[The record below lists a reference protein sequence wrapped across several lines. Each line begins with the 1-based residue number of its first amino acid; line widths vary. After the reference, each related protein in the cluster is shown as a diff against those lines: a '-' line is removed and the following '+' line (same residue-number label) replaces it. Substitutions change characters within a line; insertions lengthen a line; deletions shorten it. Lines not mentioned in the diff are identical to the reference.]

1 MRGERLLLLAA
12 FAVGASAQDLLSP
25 GSCLGI
31 QALLSDAGGK
41 QTLEGRAELR
51 HPWLNYAFRFQAGYS
66 IDIPLRQF
74 AGTGN
79 TVRVIAR
86 VRPSDGS
93 RPPVCFFQSGELPEI
108 PEGDKPDLSITGG
121 FFLGEGNYRV
131 DLAVFDQAGRLYQAG
146 FNLEA
151 ALKGRE
157 RKVRL
162 ELAPGEVQPI
172 NSLRWKRHSE
182 PAGRGQRLTIL
193 FHATSLY
200 GEGKLPT
207 LYDPVLL
214 LSSLS
219 TVLSEGAFDEVR
231 LIAFNLDQ
239 EQELFRQDRFDAD
252 GFSKLAEKVLS
263 LKLSSVPVTALAP
276 GQPRHALIDSLVRAE
291 LSSPKPPDAWVRM
304 RTTNR
309 SGAVFP
315 VNPVVPARRFS
326 TFSNGSTAP
335 LDAAS
340 AMTMLEGQKERWA
353 CVPSSIRTPLS
364 GWCTPAP
371 ARSTGSTI
379 PPNWPPRSPN
389 STRRRRMF
397 ENPRIRCRPGNRRRR
412 ESGCHPGRQ
421 P

>member
-121 FFLGEGNYRV
+121 FFLGEGNCRV

-291 LSSPKPPDAWVRM
+291 LSSPKPPDAILFLGPYADDESKWSSVPCESGRAGPAIFYFQQRINRAIGRRLRDDYAGRAERTMGVRPIEYPDTLE
-304 RTTNR
+304 RLVHAC
-309 SGAVFP
+309 SGEVYRIHD
-315 VNPVVPARRFS
+315 PAE
-326 TFSNGSTAP
+326 
-335 LDAAS
+335 LAS
-340 AMTMLEGQKERWA
+340 AIAKLNAKA
-353 CVPSSIRTPLS
+353 AHVP
-364 GWCTPAP
+364 
-371 ARSTGSTI
+371 
-379 PPNWPPRSPN
+379 
-389 STRRRRMF
+389 
-397 ENPRIRCRPGNRRRR
+397 
-412 ESGCHPGRQ
+412 
-421 P
+421 

>member
-291 LSSPKPPDAWVRM
+291 LSSPKPPDAILFLGPYADDESKWSSVPCESGRAGPAIFYFQQRINRAIGRRLRDDYAGRAERTMGVRPIEYPDTLE
-304 RTTNR
+304 RLVHAC
-309 SGAVFP
+309 SGEVYRIHD
-315 VNPVVPARRFS
+315 PAE
-326 TFSNGSTAP
+326 
-335 LDAAS
+335 LAS
-340 AMTMLEGQKERWA
+340 AIAKLNSKAAHVRE
-353 CVPSSIRTPLS
+353 
-364 GWCTPAP
+364 PA
-371 ARSTGSTI
+371 
-379 PPNWPPRSPN
+379 
-389 STRRRRMF
+389 
-397 ENPRIRCRPGNRRRR
+397 
-412 ESGCHPGRQ
+412 H
-421 P
+421 

>member
-1 MRGERLLLLAA
+1 M
-12 FAVGASAQDLLSP
+12 
-25 GSCLGI
+25 
-31 QALLSDAGGK
+31 
-41 QTLEGRAELR
+41 
-51 HPWLNYAFRFQAGYS
+51 
-66 IDIPLRQF
+66 IDTALRQF
-74 AGTGN
+74 AGKGN

-291 LSSPKPPDAWVRM
+291 LSSPKPPDAILFLGPYADDESKWSSVPCESGRAGPAIFYFQQRINRAIGRRLRDDYAGRAERTMGVRPIEYPDTLE
-304 RTTNR
+304 RLVHAC
-309 SGAVFP
+309 SGEVYRIHD
-315 VNPVVPARRFS
+315 PAE
-326 TFSNGSTAP
+326 
-335 LDAAS
+335 LAS
-340 AMTMLEGQKERWA
+340 AIAKLNSKAAHVRE
-353 CVPSSIRTPLS
+353 
-364 GWCTPAP
+364 PA
-371 ARSTGSTI
+371 
-379 PPNWPPRSPN
+379 
-389 STRRRRMF
+389 
-397 ENPRIRCRPGNRRRR
+397 
-412 ESGCHPGRQ
+412 H
-421 P
+421 

>member
-1 MRGERLLLLAA
+1 MLLAA

-74 AGTGN
+74 AGKGN

-291 LSSPKPPDAWVRM
+291 LSSPKPPDAILFLGPYADDESKWSSVPCESGRAGPAIFYFQQRINRAIGRRLRDDYAGRAERTMGVRPIEYPDTLE
-304 RTTNR
+304 RLVHAC
-309 SGAVFP
+309 SGEVYRIHD
-315 VNPVVPARRFS
+315 PAE
-326 TFSNGSTAP
+326 
-335 LDAAS
+335 LAS
-340 AMTMLEGQKERWA
+340 AIAKLNSKAAHVRE
-353 CVPSSIRTPLS
+353 
-364 GWCTPAP
+364 PA
-371 ARSTGSTI
+371 
-379 PPNWPPRSPN
+379 
-389 STRRRRMF
+389 
-397 ENPRIRCRPGNRRRR
+397 
-412 ESGCHPGRQ
+412 H
-421 P
+421 

>member
-1 MRGERLLLLAA
+1 MLLAA

-291 LSSPKPPDAWVRM
+291 LSSPKPPDAILFLGPYADDESKWSSVPCESGRAGPAIFYFQQRINRAIGRRLRDDYAGRAERTMGVRPIEYPDTLE
-304 RTTNR
+304 RLVHAC
-309 SGAVFP
+309 SGEVYRIHD
-315 VNPVVPARRFS
+315 PAE
-326 TFSNGSTAP
+326 
-335 LDAAS
+335 LAS
-340 AMTMLEGQKERWA
+340 AIAKLNSKAAHVRE
-353 CVPSSIRTPLS
+353 
-364 GWCTPAP
+364 PA
-371 ARSTGSTI
+371 
-379 PPNWPPRSPN
+379 
-389 STRRRRMF
+389 
-397 ENPRIRCRPGNRRRR
+397 
-412 ESGCHPGRQ
+412 H
-421 P
+421 

>member
-121 FFLGEGNYRV
+121 FFLGEGNCRV

-291 LSSPKPPDAWVRM
+291 LSSPKPPDAILFLGPYADDESKWSSVPCESGRAGPAIFYFQQRINRAIGRRLRDDYAGRAERTMGVRPIEYPDTLE
-304 RTTNR
+304 RLVHAC
-309 SGAVFP
+309 SGEVYRIHD
-315 VNPVVPARRFS
+315 PAE
-326 TFSNGSTAP
+326 
-335 LDAAS
+335 LAS
-340 AMTMLEGQKERWA
+340 AIAKLNSKAAHVRE
-353 CVPSSIRTPLS
+353 
-364 GWCTPAP
+364 PA
-371 ARSTGSTI
+371 
-379 PPNWPPRSPN
+379 
-389 STRRRRMF
+389 
-397 ENPRIRCRPGNRRRR
+397 
-412 ESGCHPGRQ
+412 H
-421 P
+421 

>member
-172 NSLRWKRHSE
+172 TSLRWKRHSE

-291 LSSPKPPDAWVRM
+291 LSSPKPPDAILFLGPYADDESKWSSVPCESGRAGPAIFYFQQRINRAIGRRLRDDYAGRAERTMGVRPIEYPDTLE
-304 RTTNR
+304 RLVHAC
-309 SGAVFP
+309 SGEVYRIHD
-315 VNPVVPARRFS
+315 PAE
-326 TFSNGSTAP
+326 
-335 LDAAS
+335 LAS
-340 AMTMLEGQKERWA
+340 AIAKLNSKAAHVRE
-353 CVPSSIRTPLS
+353 
-364 GWCTPAP
+364 PA
-371 ARSTGSTI
+371 
-379 PPNWPPRSPN
+379 
-389 STRRRRMF
+389 
-397 ENPRIRCRPGNRRRR
+397 
-412 ESGCHPGRQ
+412 H
-421 P
+421 